1 VNERWVCKRCFAD
14 NEGTAAACQRC
25 GLTRGAEATE
35 SDQSAWATT
44 PKPEAQVEGK
54 GGGGLLPQVLRFWW
68 IPAAAIALAIGYVT
82 TAQRGD
88 GGALTSGGNVTVDD
102 LRVGDCFNAGE
113 FSEGGDAEV
122 SDVDGVPCD
131 EPHAFE
137 VFAVADYNGPEYPA
151 TQAQFEA
158 AFDAVCVGPFQSY
171 VGMAYADSVLWAS
184 AITPTEDGWNSGD
197 REFICHLHNEDASP
211 ITGSQR
217 GANR

>member
-1 VNERWVCKRCFAD
+1 M
-14 NEGTAAACQRC
+14 AAACQRC

-35 SDQSAWATT
+35 SDQGAWAAT
-44 PKPEAQVEGK
+44 PQPEATA
-54 GGGGLLPQVLRFWW
+54 GGGLLPGLLRFWW
-68 IPAAAIALAIGYVT
+68 IPAAAIALAIGYFT

-88 GGALTSGGNVTVDD
+88 DGSLSSAGNVTVQD

-113 FSEGGDAEV
+113 FSEGEGEV
-122 SDVDGVPCD
+122 SDVDGVPCT

-137 VFAVADYNGPEYPA
+137 VFEVADYNGSTYPA

-158 AFDAVCVGPFQSY
+158 AFDAVCVGPFESY
-171 VGMAYADSVLWAS
+171 VGMPYADSALWAS
-184 AITPTEDGWNSGD
+184 AITPTQDGWNGGD
-197 REFICHLHNEDASP
+197 HEFICHLHNQDQSP